1 MPVSRT
7 ADDLRR
13 ELQHERIL
21 LELARHTGVTYKASE
36 QRGEI
41 GSWRRSLPVLADTLC
56 AAGLGHVQV
65 LLEYRLPYS
74 PKRVDAIICGVHPDT
89 KRPSYVLVELKQ
101 WSDAKTVGSGLVSV
115 PDGRRR
121 QPYLH
126 PAEQVRRYCRQL
138 LDFIPAFA
146 RIPGQI
152 KGIAYM
158 HNALRSSAW
167 TLDEFEFD
175 DFGQLYTADLQGDLI
190 ADLWSVLDSDPGSAE
205 AAASAAYELIS
216 APPAPARNLLK
227 TAADAFVARDDF
239 VLLDEQQVA
248 YKTVLDAV
256 ADAESGG
263 GNKRKKVVVVSGG
276 PGSGKSAIAVTLL
289 AALARQKRK
298 ALHATGS
305 RAFTETLREKVTGDE
320 DRYGEIFKY
329 FNEFGSAPAD
339 ALDVLICDEAHR
351 VRGMPPRLHGKVRSQ
366 IDELIDV
373 AKVPLFLLDEHQV
386 VRPGE
391 IGTKSDILA
400 IADIKGCDVIEIS
413 LDGQYRCGGSANFDE
428 WVVRLLGLGS
438 RPPLAWSELVA
449 GSEDEYVVDSAG
461 SPHELETWLLR
472 QAKTFSGTARM
483 AAGFCWDWSD
493 PVEVDGGLRLA
504 DDVQIDGWRRPWNT
518 KQGFEVPGVPSA
530 SLWASEP
537 EGFGQIGCIYTA
549 QGFEYDWAGVI
560 FGDDLV
566 IRNGKW
572 VGRRDFSW
580 DRSVKRAEDEKFD
593 RLVRNTYKVLMTRG
607 MQGVC
612 VYSTDDE
619 TNHFLRQF
627 AR

>member
-1 MPVSRT
+1 M
-7 ADDLRR
+7 
-13 ELQHERIL
+13 
-21 LELARHTGVTYKASE
+21 ELARHTGVTYKVSE
-36 QRGEI
+36 HHGEI
-41 GSWRRSLPVLADTLC
+41 GSWRRSLPILAEMLC

-74 PKRVDAIICGVHPDT
+74 PKRVDAVLCGVHPET

-101 WSDAKTVGSGLVSV
+101 WSDAKAVGAGLVRV
-115 PDGRRR
+115 RGGRR

-126 PAEQVRRYCRQL
+126 PAEQIRRYCRQL

-146 RIPGQI
+146 RIPGQV
-152 KGIAYM
+152 KGVAYL
-158 HNALRSSAW
+158 HNAVRGKDW
-167 TLDEFEFD
+167 TLDDFEFD
-175 DFGQLYTADLQGDLI
+175 DFGQLYTSDLQGDLV
-190 ADLWSVLDSDPGSAE
+190 ADLWSVLDTDPRTADMAM
-205 AAASAAYELIS
+205 AAAHELIS

-227 TAADAFVARDDF
+227 TAADALSARDDF

-256 ADAESGG
+256 AEAETGD
-263 GNKRKKVVVVSGG
+263 GNRRKKVVVVSGG

-289 AALARQKRK
+289 AALARQKRR

-305 RAFTETLREKVTGDE
+305 KAFTETLREKVTGDDE
-320 DRYGEIFKY
+320 RYGEIFKY

-351 VRGMPPRLHGKVRSQ
+351 VRGMPARLHGKVRSQ
-366 IDELIDV
+366 IDELIEV

-391 IGTKSDILA
+391 IGTKGDILA

-413 LDGQYRCGGSANFDE
+413 LEGQYRCGGSARFDE

-438 RPPLAWSELVA
+438 GPPVAWSELVE
-449 GSEDEYVVDSAG
+449 GSEDEYVVDSVG
-461 SPHELETWLLR
+461 SPHELENWLLR

-483 AAGFCWDWSD
+483 AAGFCWDWRD
-493 PVEVDGGLRLA
+493 PVEVDGELRLV

-518 KQGFEVPGVPSA
+518 KRGFEVPGVPSA

-537 EGFGQIGCIYTA
+537 EGFGQVGCIYTA

-572 VGRRDFSW
+572 LARPDFSF
-580 DRSVKRAEDEKFD
+580 DRSVKDAGASKFD

-612 VYSTDDE
+612 VYSKDDE
-619 TNHFLRQF
+619 TNDFLRKF
-627 AR
+627 SR

>member
-1 MPVSRT
+1 MPVSKT
-7 ADDLRR
+7 AYELRE
-13 ELQHERIL
+13 ELQHERIVI
-21 LELARHTGVTYKASE
+21 ELAKHVGVTYKASE
-36 QRGEI
+36 QHGEI
-41 GSWRRSLPVLADTLC
+41 GSWRRSLPVLAEMLC

-74 PKRVDAIICGVHPDT
+74 PKRVDAILCGVHPET
-89 KRPSYVLVELKQ
+89 KRSSYVLVELKQ
-101 WSDAKTVGSGLVSV
+101 WSDAKTVGTGLVKTR
-115 PDGRRR
+115 GGRR
-121 QPYLH
+121 QPDLH

-138 LDFIPAFA
+138 LDFVPAFA
-146 RIPGQI
+146 RVPGQV

-158 HNALRSSAW
+158 HNAVRDAEW
-167 TLDEFEFD
+167 TLDEFEYD
-175 DFGQLYTADLQGDLI
+175 DFGQLYTSDLQGDLLS
-190 ADLWSVLDSDPGSAE
+190 DLWSVLDADPATAGAAM
-205 AAASAAYELIS
+205 AAAHELIS

-227 TAADAFVARDDF
+227 TAADALVARDDF

-256 ADAESGG
+256 AEADSGG
-263 GNKRKKVVVVSGG
+263 ENKRKKVVVVNGG

-305 RAFTETLREKVTGDE
+305 RAFTETLRDKVSGDE
-320 DRYGEIFKY
+320 ERSGGIFKY
-329 FNEFGSAPAD
+329 FNEFRREPAD

-351 VRGMPPRLHGKVRSQ
+351 VRGMPAHLHGKVRSQ
-366 IDELIDV
+366 IDELIEV

-391 IGTKSDILA
+391 IGTKTDIIS
-400 IADIKGCDVIEIS
+400 IAEGKGCEVVEIN
-413 LDGQYRCGGSANFDE
+413 LDGQYRCGGSAKFDE
-428 WVVRLLGLGS
+428 WVVRMLGLGS
-438 RPPLAWSELVA
+438 EPPVAWSELVE

-461 SPHELETWLLR
+461 SPHELESWLLR

-483 AAGFCWDWSD
+483 AAGFCWEWHD
-493 PVEVDGGLRLA
+493 PVTVDGELRLL
-504 DDVQIDGWRRPWNT
+504 DDVQIGGWRRPWNAR
-518 KQGFEVPGVPSA
+518 QGFEVPGVPSA

-537 EGFGQIGCIYTA
+537 AGFGQVGCIYTA
-549 QGFEYDWAGVI
+549 QGFEYDWAGTI
-560 FGDDLV
+560 FGDDLI
-566 IRNGKW
+566 IRNGEW
-572 VGRRDFSW
+572 VARREFSF
-580 DRSVKRAEDEKFD
+580 DGSVNKAEPVRFD

-619 TNHFLRQF
+619 TNDFLRKF

>member
-1 MPVSRT
+1 M
-7 ADDLRR
+7 
-13 ELQHERIL
+13 E
-21 LELARHTGVTYKASE
+21 
-36 QRGEI
+36 RGEE
-41 GSWRRSLPVLADTLC
+41 
-56 AAGLGHVQV
+56 AGPGLVQV
-65 LLEYRLPYS
+65 R
-74 PKRVDAIICGVHPDT
+74 G
-89 KRPSYVLVELKQ
+89 
-101 WSDAKTVGSGLVSV
+101 G
-115 PDGRRR
+115 RR
-121 QPYLH
+121 QPHLH
-126 PAEQVRRYCRQL
+126 PAEQIRRYCRQL
-138 LDFIPAFA
+138 LDFIPGFA
-146 RIPGQI
+146 RVPGQI

-158 HNALRSSAW
+158 HNAVRDQDW

-175 DFGQLYTADLQGDLI
+175 DFGQLYTSDLQSDLV
-190 ADLWSVLDSDPGSAE
+190 ADLWSVLDPDPGSADAAT
-205 AAASAAYELIS
+205 AAAHELVS
-216 APPAPARNLLK
+216 APSAPARNLLK
-227 TAADAFVARDDF
+227 TAADSFVARDEF

-256 ADAESGG
+256 AEAESGG
-263 GNKRKKVVVVSGG
+263 GNRRKKVIVVSGG

-329 FNEFGSAPAD
+329 FNEFGSAPEN

-366 IDELIDV
+366 IDELIEV

-391 IGTKSDILA
+391 IGTKRDILA
-400 IADIKGCDVIEIS
+400 IADIKECDVVEIS
-413 LDGQYRCGGSANFDE
+413 LDGQYRCGGSASFDE

-438 RPPLAWSELVA
+438 GSPVTWSDLVA
-449 GSEDEYVVDSAG
+449 GSDDEYMVYSAG
-461 SPHELETWLLR
+461 SPHELENSLLR
-472 QAKTFSGTARM
+472 QAKTFSGTARI
-483 AAGFCWDWSD
+483 AAGFCWEWHD
-493 PVEVDGGLRLA
+493 PVEVDGEPRLV
-504 DDVQIDGWRRPWNT
+504 DDVQIGGWRRPWNA

-537 EGFGQIGCIYTA
+537 EGFGQVGCIYTA

-566 IRNGKW
+566 IRNGEW
-572 VGRRDFSW
+572 VARREFSH
-580 DRSVKRAEDEKFD
+580 DRSVKSAPPERFD

-612 VYSTDDE
+612 VYSTDAE
-619 TNHFLRQF
+619 TNEFFRKY